1 MAKKEFTYRGKTLE
15 ELNAMSLNEFALL
28 IKSEYRRNLKRGI
41 PHAQQVLLDHIKV
54 GRKKLKTH
62 SREMIILPQ
71 MVGRT
76 IDVHKGNSY
85 VPVMVTDEMLG
96 RRLGEF
102 AITRK
107 KVQHGSP
114 GIGATK
120 GSKAASVK

>member
-1 MAKKEFTYRGKTLE
+1 MAKEFTYRGKNVE
-15 ELNAMSLNEFALL
+15 ELKKMSIDEFSKL

-41 PHAQQVLLDHIKV
+41 PHAQKVLLDHISK

-62 SREMIILPQ
+62 SREMIIIPKMMGQ
-71 MVGRT
+71 V
-76 IDVHKGNSY
+76 IEVHGGKSFEQ
-85 VPVMVTDEMLG
+85 VRVTEEMLG

-102 AITRK
+102 VLTRR
-107 KVQHGSP
+107 KVQHGAP